1 MRGYI
6 IVQIAYIIMDAL
18 SFIQHG
24 LYYMPHDNLVT
35 YGSVIHNSRLRECSL
50 FMMGGGVV
58 KSGGGAQKVS
68 LLSGGGVMEVLR
80 VVRGG
85 GL

>member
-50 FMMGGGVV
+50 FMMGGGGW
-58 KSGGGAQKVS
+58 SNQGGGGRKKCHSSQ
-68 LLSGGGVMEVLR
+68 GGGSWKF
-80 VVRGG
+80 
-85 GL
+85 